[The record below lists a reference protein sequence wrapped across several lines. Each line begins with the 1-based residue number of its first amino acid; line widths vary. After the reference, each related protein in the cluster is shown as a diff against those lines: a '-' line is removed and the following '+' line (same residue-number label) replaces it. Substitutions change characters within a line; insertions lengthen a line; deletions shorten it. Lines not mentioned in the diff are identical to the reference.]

1 MHVYASWFVPQEQRA
16 WALVNSFRQETHALI
31 RAIGPGRLN
40 GTWLV
45 QRFRHECSALDV
57 PCTYLDFDEAHLWDY
72 LSIVRSARDQMGA
85 VHFNLLTRAL
95 NKIGTGVLPSLD
107 EVDHL
112 QHGDTLAT
120 QGRLEA
126 ERDDYVF
133 VRARKT
139 KDQRALEA
147 RVSLAFH
154 TCLSALS
161 AKAPLVFVLDSYE
174 KATAGVDRWVRA
186 NLLTWV
192 YEDPS
197 PRLIVLVTEANQS
210 TLGAGLI
217 PMATFSHND
226 ASLTEYVYL
235 SELRPSLGPERSDDE
250 PGRC

>member
-1 MHVYASWFVPQEQRA
+1 MRA
-16 WALVNSFRQETHALI
+16 V
-31 RAIGPGRLN
+31 GPGRLD

-57 PCTYLDFDEAHLWDY
+57 PCTYLDFDEAYLWDY

-85 VHFNLLTRAL
+85 AHFNLLTRAL

-107 EVDHL
+107 EVDHM
-112 QHGDTLAT
+112 QRGDTLAAR
-120 QGRLEA
+120 GRLAA

-147 RVSLAFH
+147 RVNLAFH

-161 AKAPLVFVLDSYE
+161 ARGPLVFVLDSYE
-174 KATAGVDRWVRA
+174 KASAGVDRWVRA
-186 NLLTWV
+186 NLLSWV
-192 YEDPS
+192 YEEQS
-197 PRLIVLVTEANQS
+197 PRLIVLVTEADQS
-210 TLGAGLI
+210 TLGAGSI
-217 PMATFSHND
+217 PTATFGHDD

-235 SELRPSLGPERSDDE
+235 SELRPLPEPERSDDE
-250 PGRC
+250 PGRG